1 MCDVYDMLEIKPK
14 VSCVIQLG
22 YILNLNFIII
32 VVIETGFHYIA
43 LAGLELTIVQVGLLT
58 HRAPA
63 STTSAF
69 WTCAT
74 MPD

>member
-1 MCDVYDMLEIKPK
+1 MCDVYDMLEIKLK

-58 HRAPA
+58 HRDPA

-69 WTCAT
+69 
-74 MPD
+74 